1 MTVGS
6 WWLHSFRM
14 ANQYKRM
21 GRSCLSY
28 SCSFLQGHKYKNRNP
43 ISKTSGTCPVIRNK
57 KRYRSNPR
65 DSVRN
70 KTLPNGFFNP
80 VVFELSDI
88 MIRDFIEVLDG
99 FFESFQSTNHSPSV
113 TVVIWKFKLQHEKH
127 VDSWSSFKWLSAL
140 RNLAFQGWILI
151 NVYKESQ
158 PEHKKT
164 PEILEMQVT
173 VLVSILSPISK
184 ISFLN
189 LNERSWR
196 KNPKRLY

>member
-1 MTVGS
+1 MV
-6 WWLHSFRM
+6 
-14 ANQYKRM
+14 
-21 GRSCLSY
+21 
-28 SCSFLQGHKYKNRNP
+28 
-43 ISKTSGTCPVIRNK
+43 
-57 KRYRSNPR
+57 
-65 DSVRN
+65 
-70 KTLPNGFFNP
+70 
-80 VVFELSDI
+80 
-88 MIRDFIEVLDG
+88 

-173 VLVSILSPISK
+173 VLVSILSQISK

-189 LNERSWR
+189 LNESHEE
-196 KNPKRLY
+196 KIPNDCTND

>member
-21 GRSCLSY
+21 GGSCLSY

-57 KRYRSNPR
+57 KRYIGQTLETRWGTKHCPRVSSTQSFLNWATSWSETSSRS
-65 DSVRN
+65 SMV
-70 KTLPNGFFNP
+70 
-80 VVFELSDI
+80 
-88 MIRDFIEVLDG
+88 

-164 PEILEMQVT
+164 PEILEMQAT
-173 VLVSILSPISK
+173 VLASILSQIP
-184 ISFLN
+184 N
-189 LNERSWR
+189 DCTND
-196 KNPKRLY
+196 